1 MQDGNHE
8 TGGIR
13 MARLINGMTEDQ
25 IIESGKTFNVN
36 SSEAQARRVAVKKAL
51 DTINNATWETPD
63 QRLDYLR
70 SVLGAVGESPCILEP
85 VSFVAGRNLFLGD
98 EVFINSNVTFID
110 AAPIRIGDHSMIA
123 PGCVLTTVDHPKSPA
138 KRRGFTSFA
147 APITIGRDVWI
158 GANCTV
164 FPGVTI
170 GDNVI
175 VGANSVV
182 NRDVPSDSVVAGAP
196 IRHIRNIDDDTE

>member
-1 MQDGNHE
+1 
-8 TGGIR
+8 
-13 MARLINGMTEDQ
+13 MAKLYNGMTEDE

-36 SSEAQARRVAVKKAL
+36 SPEAQARHIAVKKTL
-51 DTINNATWETPD
+51 DTINNAVWENAEE
-63 QRLDYLR
+63 RLEFLR
-70 SVLGAVGESPCILEP
+70 GALGSVGENPCILEP
-85 VSFVAGRNLFLGD
+85 MSFVAGRNLFLGD
-98 EVFINSNVTFID
+98 NVFINSNVTFID
-110 AAPIRIGDHSMIA
+110 AAPIHIGDHTMIA
-123 PGCVLTTVDHPKSPA
+123 PGCVLTTVDHPKSPG

-182 NRDVPSDSVVAGAP
+182 NRDVPANSVVAGAP
-196 IRHIRNIDDDTE
+196 IRHIRTIEDDAE

>member
-1 MQDGNHE
+1 MV
-8 TGGIR
+8 
-13 MARLINGMTEDQ
+13 RLFNGMTEDE
-25 IIESGKTFNVN
+25 IIESGKTFSVN
-36 SSEAQARRVAVKKAL
+36 SPQAQARHIAVKEAL
-51 DTINNATWETPD
+51 DAINGGTWESPEE
-63 QRLDYLR
+63 RLCFLR
-70 SVLGAVGESPCILEP
+70 SVLGAVGKNPCILEP
-85 VSFVAGRNLFLGD
+85 MSFVAGKNLFFGD
-98 EVFINSNVTFID
+98 NVFINSNVTFID
-110 AAPIRIGDHSMIA
+110 AAPIRVGDHTMIA

-147 APITIGRDVWI
+147 APISIGRDVWI

-182 NRDVPSDSVVAGAP
+182 NRDVPSNSVVAGAP
-196 IRHIRNIDDDTE
+196 IRHIRTIEDDTE